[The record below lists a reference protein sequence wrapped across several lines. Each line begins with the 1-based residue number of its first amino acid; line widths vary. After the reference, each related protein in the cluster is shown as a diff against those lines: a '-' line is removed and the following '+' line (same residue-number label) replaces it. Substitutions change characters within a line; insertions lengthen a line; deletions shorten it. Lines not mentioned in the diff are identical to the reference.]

1 MAPGPAWDKAAAS
14 DMDFPEMCKDTPFRA
29 MAHVMVMRVMTVV
42 RAMRAMRVMEAMAL
56 MAAMAR

>member
-14 DMDFPEMCKDTPFRA
+14 DMDFPEMGKDIPSRA
-29 MAHVMVMRVMTVV
+29 MAHVMAMKV
-42 RAMRAMRVMEAMAL
+42 MRAMKVMEAMAL